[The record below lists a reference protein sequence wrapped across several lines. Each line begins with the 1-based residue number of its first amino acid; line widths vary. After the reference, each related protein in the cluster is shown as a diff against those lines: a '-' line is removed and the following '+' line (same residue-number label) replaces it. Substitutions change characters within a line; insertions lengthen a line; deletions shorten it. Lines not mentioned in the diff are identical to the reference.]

1 MWRAWAAVTVVLA
14 AGGGVAGAAPRFFVA
29 GDGTLAVVN
38 AYTGDRAEVAYRRPD
53 GTYDEDAFARLRH
66 VFRSRG
72 DGRTG
77 PLTPRFVELL
87 AHLYARTGRS
97 PLRIVSGYR
106 SPDYNDAV
114 RARGGRA
121 ASASLHTEGM
131 AADVAFPRRDLR
143 DLWLHVR
150 GLECCGAGYYAAN
163 GFLHVDV
170 GQPRFWEPAT
180 SGVDQDL
187 SAENARLFARTDFDV
202 YDAADLVVVRL
213 HALTLPPVRLRTA
226 LEAGGRIAEP
236 AAGGD
241 GCVEADAA
249 TRLVVAGVPP
259 IERRPLAFVPCEPR
273 PGRTPER
280 VPTNPVTVRAR
291 VPPAV
296 TR

>member
-1 MWRAWAAVTVVLA
+1 VIGSRVAAVAAALVL
-14 AGGGVAGAAPRFFVA
+14 GGGPAVAEPRFFVA
-29 GDGTLAVVN
+29 GGGRLAVVN
-38 AYTGDRAEVAYRRPD
+38 AHTGDGADVAYRRPD
-53 GTYDEDAFARLRH
+53 GTYDDEAFARLRH

-87 AHLYARTGRS
+87 AHLYDHTGRA
-97 PLRIVSGYR
+97 PLRVVSGYR
-106 SPDYNDAV
+106 SPDYNETI
-114 RARGGRA
+114 RAGGARA

-131 AADVAFPRRDLR
+131 AADVAFPKGTLR

-180 SGVDQDL
+180 AGVDQDL
-187 SAENARLFARTDFDV
+187 SGGNARVFARTEFDV
-202 YDAADLVVVRL
+202 YGSDDRILVGL
-213 HALTLPPVRLRTA
+213 HALTLPPLRLRTA
-226 LEAGGRIAEP
+226 VEPAGRIVEP
-236 AAGGD
+236 PADAD

-249 TRLVVAGVPP
+249 TRLLVVGVSP
-259 IERRPLAFVPCEPR
+259 IAHGPLGLVPCEPR

-280 VPTNPVTVRAR
+280 VPTNPVTVRA
-291 VPPAV
+291 PAAV
-296 TR
+296 TP